1 MKKVLKRIVKVML
14 GLLIA
19 LVVFLAGLYI
29 FNKIMIQKEK
39 PLVENPLGQ
48 MVEVDGNEMCI
59 YTEGEGDHTIVFM
72 SGYGTPE
79 PILDF
84 KPLWSRL
91 SSDYRIVVIEKFGYG
106 FSDSVETER
115 SFETILRQDREALN
129 KLGIEG
135 PFILCPHSMSGI
147 EAMLWE
153 IEYPEEVEAIVG
165 LDIAY
170 PNEYMEWGDEP
181 DGASMMGSARLIN
194 NLGIYRLFGEK
205 MWDNGLPAF
214 GSGVL
219 TKEERE
225 IYKAIIFAKG
235 YNKTLE
241 NETLENDITASQK
254 ILENPK
260 PECPVL
266 IFTSLGE
273 GDPNDKEAVEKW
285 RGYAKD
291 YTSDMSNAT
300 LIELDCGHYVHCFE
314 ADKIESEMR
323 SFIENI
329 ENEDEEK

>member
-1 MKKVLKRIVKVML
+1 MKKVFKKTGKVLLIILGAIIVFLL
-14 GLLIA
+14 GLS
-19 LVVFLAGLYI
+19 I
-29 FNKIMIQKEK
+29 FNRIMIKKEK
-39 PLVENPLGQ
+39 PLVENPIGQ

-59 YTEGEGDHTIVFM
+59 YTEGEGKHTIVFM
-72 SGYGTPE
+72 SGYVTPE

-115 SFETILRQDREALN
+115 SFETILRQDREALS

-135 PFILCPHSMSGI
+135 PFILCPHSMSGV

-153 IEYPEEVEAIVG
+153 IEYPDEVEAIVG

-170 PNEYMEWGDEP
+170 PNEYMEW
-181 DGASMMGSARLIN
+181 DGASGDSLMKVARFVN
-194 NLGIYRLFGEK
+194 NLGIYRLATDK
-205 MWDNGLPAF
+205 MCDNMIPAF
-214 GSGVL
+214 GTGVF
-219 TKEERE
+219 TKEERD

-241 NETLENDITASQK
+241 NETLENEQTVSRK

-285 RGYAKD
+285 RGYARD
-291 YTSDMSNAT
+291 YTSDMPNAK
-300 LIELDCGHYVHCFE
+300 LVELDCGHFVHCLE
-314 ADKIESEMR
+314 TDTIESEMR
-323 SFIENI
+323 SLISGL
-329 ENEDEEK
+329 DD

>member
-39 PLVENPLGQ
+39 PLVEDPLGQ
-48 MVEVDGNEMCI
+48 MVEVDGSEMCI
-59 YTEGEGDHTIVFM
+59 YTEGEGEHTIVFM

-91 SSDYRIVVIEKFGYG
+91 TDDYKIVVIEKFGYG

-115 SFETILRQDREALN
+115 SFETILRQDRAALS
-129 KLGIEG
+129 KIGIEG

-165 LDIAY
+165 LDIGY

-194 NLGIYRLFGEK
+194 NLGVYRLFGEK
-205 MWDNGLPAF
+205 MWDNGLPVF

>member
-1 MKKVLKRIVKVML
+1 MKKVFKKTGKVLLIILGAIIVFLL
-14 GLLIA
+14 GLS
-19 LVVFLAGLYI
+19 I
-29 FNKIMIQKEK
+29 FNRIMIKKEK
-39 PLVENPLGQ
+39 PLVENPIGQ

-59 YTEGEGDHTIVFM
+59 YTEGEGKHTIVFM

-115 SFETILRQDREALN
+115 SFETILRQDREALS

-135 PFILCPHSMSGI
+135 PFILCPHSMSGV

-153 IEYPEEVEAIVG
+153 IEYPDEVEAIVG

-170 PNEYMEWGDEP
+170 PNEYMEWE
-181 DGASMMGSARLIN
+181 GASGDSLMKVARFVN
-194 NLGIYRLFGEK
+194 NLGIYRLATDK
-205 MWDNGLPAF
+205 MCDNMIPAL
-214 GSGVL
+214 GTGVF
-219 TKEERE
+219 TKEERD

-235 YNKTLE
+235 YNITLE
-241 NETLENDITASQK
+241 NETLENEQTVSRK

-273 GDPNDKEAVEKW
+273 GDPNDKEAVEKC
-285 RGYAKD
+285 RGYARD
-291 YTSDMSNAT
+291 YTSDMPNAK
-300 LIELDCGHYVHCFE
+300 LVELDCGHYVHCLE
-314 ADKIESEMR
+314 TDTIESEMR
-323 SFIENI
+323 SLISGL
-329 ENEDEEK
+329 DD

>member
-1 MKKVLKRIVKVML
+1 MKKVFKKTGKVLLIILGAIIVFLL
-14 GLLIA
+14 GLS
-19 LVVFLAGLYI
+19 I
-29 FNKIMIQKEK
+29 FNRIMIKKEK
-39 PLVENPLGQ
+39 PLVENPIGQ

-59 YTEGEGDHTIVFM
+59 YTEGEGKHTIVFM
-72 SGYGTPE
+72 SGYVTPE

-115 SFETILRQDREALN
+115 SFETILRQDREALS

-135 PFILCPHSMSGI
+135 PFILCPHSMSGV

-153 IEYPEEVEAIVG
+153 IEYPDEVEAIVG

-170 PNEYMEWGDEP
+170 PNEYMEWE
-181 DGASMMGSARLIN
+181 GASGDSLMKVARFVN
-194 NLGIYRLFGEK
+194 NLGINRLATDE
-205 MWDNGLPAF
+205 MCDNMIPAF
-214 GSGVL
+214 GTGVF
-219 TKEERE
+219 TKEERD

-241 NETLENDITASQK
+241 NETLENSQIVSRK

-285 RGYAKD
+285 RGYARD
-291 YTSDMSNAT
+291 YTSDMPNAK
-300 LIELDCGHYVHCFE
+300 LVELDCGHYVHCLE
-314 ADKIESEMR
+314 TDTIESEMR
-323 SFIENI
+323 SFISGL
-329 ENEDEEK
+329 DD

>member
-1 MKKVLKRIVKVML
+1 MKKVFKKTGKVLLIILGAMIVFLL
-14 GLLIA
+14 GLS
-19 LVVFLAGLYI
+19 I
-29 FNKIMIQKEK
+29 FNRIMIIKEK
-39 PLVENPLGQ
+39 PLVENPIGQ

-59 YTEGEGDHTIVFM
+59 YTEGEGKHTIVFM
-72 SGYGTPE
+72 SGYGTFE

-115 SFETILRQDREALN
+115 SFETILRQDREALS

-135 PFILCPHSMSGI
+135 PFILCPHSMSGL

-153 IEYPEEVEAIVG
+153 IEYPDEVEAIVG

-170 PNEYMEWGDEP
+170 PNEYMEWE
-181 DGASMMGSARLIN
+181 GASGDSLMKAARFVN
-194 NLGIYRLFGEK
+194 NLGLNRLVTDK
-205 MWDNGLPAF
+205 MCDNSIPAF
-214 GSGVL
+214 GTGVF
-219 TKEERE
+219 TKEERD

-241 NETLENDITASQK
+241 NETLENAQTVSRK

-285 RGYAKD
+285 RGYARD
-291 YTSDMSNAT
+291 YTSDMPNAK
-300 LIELDCGHYVHCFE
+300 LVELDCGHYVHCLE
-314 ADKIESEMR
+314 TDTIESEMR
-323 SFIENI
+323 SFISGL
-329 ENEDEEK
+329 DD

>member
-1 MKKVLKRIVKVML
+1 MKKVFKKTGKVLLIILEAIIVFLL
-14 GLLIA
+14 GLS
-19 LVVFLAGLYI
+19 I
-29 FNKIMIQKEK
+29 FNRIMIKKEK
-39 PLVENPLGQ
+39 PLVENPIGQ

-59 YTEGEGDHTIVFM
+59 YTEGEGKHAIVFM
-72 SGYGTPE
+72 SGYVTPE

-115 SFETILRQDREALN
+115 SFETILRQDREALS

-135 PFILCPHSMSGI
+135 PFILCPHSMSGV

-153 IEYPEEVEAIVG
+153 IEYPDEVEAIVG

-170 PNEYMEWGDEP
+170 PNEYMEWE
-181 DGASMMGSARLIN
+181 GASGDSLMKGARFVN
-194 NLGIYRLFGEK
+194 NLGIYRLVTDK
-205 MWDNGLPAF
+205 MCDNMIPAF
-214 GSGVL
+214 GTGVF
-219 TKEERE
+219 TKEERD

-235 YNKTLE
+235 YNITLE
-241 NETLENDITASQK
+241 NETLENAQNVSRK

-285 RGYAKD
+285 RGYARD
-291 YTSDMSNAT
+291 YTSDMPNAK
-300 LIELDCGHYVHCFE
+300 LVELDCGHFVHCLE
-314 ADKIESEMR
+314 TDTIESEMR
-323 SFIENI
+323 SFISGL
-329 ENEDEEK
+329 DD

>member
-48 MVEVDGNEMCI
+48 MVEVDGSEMCI
-59 YTEGEGDHTIVFM
+59 YTEGEGEHTIVFM

-115 SFETILRQDREALN
+115 SFETILRQDREALS

-135 PFILCPHSMSGI
+135 PFILCPHSMSGV

-153 IEYPEEVEAIVG
+153 IEYPDEVEAIVG

>member
-1 MKKVLKRIVKVML
+1 MKKVFKKTGKVLLILLGAIIVFLL
-14 GLLIA
+14 GLS
-19 LVVFLAGLYI
+19 I
-29 FNKIMIQKEK
+29 FNWIMIKKEK
-39 PLVENPLGQ
+39 PLVENPIGQ

-59 YTEGEGDHTIVFM
+59 YTEGEGKHTIVFM
-72 SGYGTPE
+72 SGYATPE

-115 SFETILRQDREALN
+115 SFETILRQDREALS

-135 PFILCPHSMSGI
+135 PFILCPHSMSGV

-153 IEYPEEVEAIVG
+153 IEYPDEVEAIVG

-170 PNEYMEWGDEP
+170 PNEYMEWE
-181 DGASMMGSARLIN
+181 GASPESVMKVARVVN
-194 NLGIYRLFGEK
+194 NLGINRLATDK
-205 MWDNGLPAF
+205 MCDNMIPAF
-214 GSGVL
+214 GTGVF
-219 TKEERE
+219 TKEERD

-235 YNKTLE
+235 YNITLE
-241 NETLENDITASQK
+241 NETLENAQTVSRK

-285 RGYAKD
+285 RGYARD
-291 YTSDMSNAT
+291 YTSDMPNAK
-300 LIELDCGHYVHCFE
+300 LVELDCGHYVHCLE
-314 ADKIESEMR
+314 TDTIESEMR
-323 SFIENI
+323 SLISGLA
-329 ENEDEEK
+329 D

>member
-39 PLVENPLGQ
+39 PLVEDPLGQ
-48 MVEVDGNEMCI
+48 MVEVDGSEMCI
-59 YTEGEGDHTIVFM
+59 YTEGEGEHTIVFM

-91 SSDYRIVVIEKFGYG
+91 TDDYKIVVIEKFGYG

-115 SFETILRQDREALN
+115 SFETILRQDREALS

-165 LDIAY
+165 LDIGY

-194 NLGIYRLFGEK
+194 NLGVYRLFGEK
-205 MWDNGLPAF
+205 MWDNGLPVF